1 LFIIV
6 SPFDCGARLFGAN
19 PEVRRLQRRCER
31 RSAPPRAHFRPS
43 SSEALIAA
51 PGESNSRVRFIA
63 RRFVEGTQ
71 AFAGTNQKKM
81 SLKLA
86 RVQKKAANSRKFAAI
101 LPARPPSGHRKRA
114 SAVQGQSAVSAR

>member
-19 PEVRRLQRRCER
+19 SEVRRIQRRCER
-31 RSAPPRAHFRPS
+31 RFAPPRSYPSLLLEGAHRRPRRIEQQSSIYSSPFRGRNAS
-43 SSEALIAA
+43 
-51 PGESNSRVRFIA
+51 VRL
-63 RRFVEGTQ
+63 
-71 AFAGTNQKKM
+71 NQLEKK

-101 LPARPPSGHRKRA
+101 LPERPASGHRKLA
-114 SAVQGQSAVSAR
+114 SAAQGQSAVSAR